1 MNHPPS
7 DATNLRLVPSD
18 EPRSVDLR
26 ERVADGAPTLKSP
39 LSAIVPSWL
48 LSLVLH
54 AGLFALLAVSLPGL
68 RGGIVG
74 DPDGDLRSV
83 GIWVGH
89 PGDGSD
95 GDGSGTGSAKAAA
108 GQTKLVPSIK
118 SDPFAETV
126 VSTSPPSITIPDLST
141 PVVRPEAG
149 LPVDLSPRPLNPAV
163 PNPVAAS
170 PILGPGPR
178 PERPGLYQ
186 PTAEPRSSGGKAG
199 SGDSGSGGGRRSS
212 RGSTPFFGIVD
223 VGSRFVYL
231 IDCSGS
237 MYSHNAMG
245 AAKNELLKS
254 LRTLNRFQQ
263 CQIRFYNTDQRWLKA
278 PGKVDFRFF
287 SADEKNLRLA
297 SEFIQEIEPDGGT
310 QHVTAIQLALRLHP
324 DVLFFLTDGGKPGLS
339 PSDLVE
345 LKRINE
351 RHSRI
356 HCVQFSSQ
364 DDPDAAAATD
374 FLRKLAAQ
382 SDGEYVCRDVSRFDA
397 PSPAHGVARPPGKER

>member
-1 MNHPPS
+1 MNHPPT
-7 DATNLRLVPSD
+7 DATNLRLAPCEDSRPD
-18 EPRSVDLR
+18 DLR
-26 ERVADGAPTLKSP
+26 VQAVDRPPILKSG

-74 DPDGDLRSV
+74 DPDGDLRSI

-89 PGDGSD
+89 SGDGSD
-95 GDGSGTGSAKAAA
+95 GDGGGNGLAKPAA
-108 GQTKLVPSIK
+108 GETKLVPAIK
-118 SDPFAETV
+118 SDPPVNPIASAPPLPNTTPDVFPSL
-126 VSTSPPSITIPDLST
+126 VSPQLSPPVVST
-141 PVVRPEAG
+141 PVV
-149 LPVDLSPRPLNPAV
+149 S
-163 PNPVAAS
+163 NPVAAL
-170 PILGPGPR
+170 PILGPGQR
-178 PERPGLYQ
+178 PERRGLYQ
-186 PTAEPRSSGGKAG
+186 ASAEPRAPDGKTGTADAG
-199 SGDSGSGGGRRSS
+199 TGGRRRGS

-254 LRTLNRFQQ
+254 LRTLSRFQQ
-263 CQIRFYNTDQRWLKA
+263 FQIVFYNTDQKWLKA

-287 SADEKNLRLA
+287 AADEKSLRLA
-297 SEFIQEIEPDGGT
+297 SEFIREIEPDGGT
-310 QHVTAIQLALRLHP
+310 QHVNALQLALRLHP
-324 DVLFFLTDGGKPGLS
+324 DVIFFLTDGGKPGLS
-339 PSDLVE
+339 PVDLEEV
-345 LKRINE
+345 KRINE
-351 RHSRI
+351 RRSRI

-364 DDPDAAAATD
+364 DDPDAAAAND

-382 SDGEYVCRDVSRFDA
+382 SDGEYVCRDVSHFDA
-397 PSPAHGVARPPGKER
+397 PSAAHGAARSSGEEH

>member
-1 MNHPPS
+1 
-7 DATNLRLVPSD
+7 
-18 EPRSVDLR
+18 
-26 ERVADGAPTLKSP
+26 
-39 LSAIVPSWL
+39 IVPSWL

-83 GIWVGH
+83 GIWVGRS
-89 PGDGSD
+89 GDGSD

-108 GQTKLVPSIK
+108 GETKLVPAVKGDQLNNQVPSTA
-118 SDPFAETV
+118 PTPTTV
-126 VSTSPPSITIPDLST
+126 PDVSGSF
-141 PVVRPEAG
+141 VRPEISPSAV
-149 LPVDLSPRPLNPAV
+149 LDPVV
-163 PNPVAAS
+163 PSPVAPTSVAVS
-170 PILGPGPR
+170 PVLGPGPR
-178 PERPGLYQ
+178 PDRRGLYQ
-186 PTAEPRSSGGKAG
+186 PSQPGSAVGKSGGA
-199 SGDSGSGGGRRSS
+199 DSGSGGGRRGS

-263 CQIRFYNTDQRWLKA
+263 FQVVFYNTEQKWLKA

-287 SADEKNLRLA
+287 SADEKTLRLA
-297 SEFIQEIEPDGGT
+297 SEFIGEIDPDGGT

-324 DVLFFLTDGGKPGLS
+324 DVIFFLTDGGKPGLS
-339 PSDLVE
+339 PFDLEE
-345 LKRINE
+345 LKRTND

-356 HCVQFSSQ
+356 HCVQFSSA
-364 DDPDAAAATD
+364 DDPDAAAAAD
-374 FLRKLAAQ
+374 FLEKLAAQ
-382 SDGEYVCRDVSRFDA
+382 SDGEYVCRDVSRFDTPIAA
-397 PSPAHGVARPPGKER
+397 PGSNKRSGKEH

>member
-1 MNHPPS
+1 MNHPPTV
-7 DATNLRLVPSD
+7 ATNLRLVPSD
-18 EPRSVDLR
+18 DEPRSRDFRDQAVDGGP
-26 ERVADGAPTLKSP
+26 ALKSG

-108 GQTKLVPSIK
+108 GETNLVPSIK

-126 VSTSPPSITIPDLST
+126 VSTSPPSTTIPDLSP

-178 PERPGLYQ
+178 PERRGLYQ
-186 PTAEPRSSGGKAG
+186 PSAEPPSPA
-199 SGDSGSGGGRRSS
+199 
-212 RGSTPFFGIVD
+212 
-223 VGSRFVYL
+223 
-231 IDCSGS
+231 
-237 MYSHNAMG
+237 
-245 AAKNELLKS
+245 AAKL
-254 LRTLNRFQQ
+254 
-263 CQIRFYNTDQRWLKA
+263 
-278 PGKVDFRFF
+278 
-287 SADEKNLRLA
+287 
-297 SEFIQEIEPDGGT
+297 
-310 QHVTAIQLALRLHP
+310 
-324 DVLFFLTDGGKPGLS
+324 
-339 PSDLVE
+339 
-345 LKRINE
+345 
-351 RHSRI
+351 
-356 HCVQFSSQ
+356 
-364 DDPDAAAATD
+364 AAATQ
-374 FLRKLAAQ
+374 AAEAVPA
-382 SDGEYVCRDVSRFDA
+382 GRGGRPRFSA
-397 PSPAHGVARPPGKER
+397 SSTSAAASFT